1 MSALFASLQK
11 LAPQHG
17 LSRMMGRLAA
27 SETPWLKSFMIEQ
40 FARVY
45 GVTLDEAERG
55 GFSEYHS
62 FNDFFT
68 RSLNAD
74 ARPLATQH
82 GALLSPADG
91 AVSQIGAI
99 VEDQLLQA
107 KGHSYTLTNLA
118 GELSQGFTNGN
129 FCTIYLAPSDY
140 HRVHLPFS
148 GTLEATLAVPG
159 ALFSVNGS
167 TEQAIPGLFAVNER
181 LVCRFATEFGPMLVV
196 LVGAMIVAS
205 IETDWT
211 GPTSPYLD
219 EELSDYHLVY
229 QGGEEIG
236 RFLLGSTV
244 ICCFPKDTVE
254 FNQELT
260 TGTKVR
266 MGQQIASLIGAHD

>member
-1 MSALFASLQK
+1 MSALFAGMQK

-17 LSRMMGRLAA
+17 LSRLMGRLAA
-27 SETPWLKSFMIEQ
+27 SETPWLKRFMIEQ

-55 GFSEYHS
+55 AFSDYHS

-68 RSLNAD
+68 RSLKPE
-74 ARPLATQH
+74 ARPLGDQP
-82 GALLSPADG
+82 GALVCPADG
-91 AVSQIGAI
+91 TVSQVGDI

-107 KGHSYTLTNLA
+107 KGHNYTLTNLA
-118 GELSQGFTNGN
+118 GELSEGFNNGK
-129 FCTIYLAPSDY
+129 FCTVYLAPSDY

-148 GTLEATLAVPG
+148 ATLEATLAIPG

-181 LVCRFATEFGPMLVV
+181 LVCRFTTEFGPMLVV

-205 IETDWT
+205 IETDWA
-211 GPTSPYLD
+211 GPTSPYTA
-219 EELSDYHLVY
+219 EELSSYHLVY
-229 QGGEEIG
+229 DRGEEIG

-254 FNQELT
+254 FKNEFT
-260 TGTKVR
+260 TGRKVR
-266 MGQQIASLIGAHD
+266 MGEQIASVQAR

>member
-1 MSALFASLQK
+1 MSAVFAGLQK

-17 LSRMMGRLAA
+17 LSRLMGRLAA
-27 SETPWLKSFMIEQ
+27 SETPWLKTFMIEQ

-45 GVTLDEAERG
+45 RVTLDEAEREA
-55 GFSEYHS
+55 FSDYHC

-68 RSLNAD
+68 RSLKSA
-74 ARPLATQH
+74 ARPLATQP
-82 GALLSPADG
+82 GALVCPADG
-91 AVSQIGAI
+91 TVSQLGTI
-99 VEDQLLQA
+99 VDDQLLQA

-118 GELSQGFTNGN
+118 GELSEGFINGS

-140 HRVHLPFS
+140 HRVHLPTTA
-148 GTLEATLAVPG
+148 TLEATLAVPG

-181 LVCRFATEFGPMLVV
+181 LVCRFTTEFGPMLVV

-205 IETDWT
+205 IETDWA
-211 GPTSPYLD
+211 GPTSPYLE
-219 EELSDYHLVY
+219 EELSNYHLVY
-229 QGGEEIG
+229 ERGEEIG

-254 FNQELT
+254 FNGGLT
-260 TGTKVR
+260 AGSKVR
-266 MGQQIASLIGAHD
+266 MGQQIASLKGR